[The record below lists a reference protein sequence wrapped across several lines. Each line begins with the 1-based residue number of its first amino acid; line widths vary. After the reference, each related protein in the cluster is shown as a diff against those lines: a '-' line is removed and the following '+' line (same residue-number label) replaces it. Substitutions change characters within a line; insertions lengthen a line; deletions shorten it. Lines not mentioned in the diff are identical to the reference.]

1 MTSCTQHV
9 FVRGLQVGATAEYLT
24 GEPQRRQALHLA
36 QGQLD
41 ALCGVYALCTALMLL
56 KGYPRE
62 QALRLTRARRGP
74 FAQVWTAAREL
85 AFVGSTPADLV
96 KLVRAADLGL
106 QTEVLTTARA
116 DRIAAAARKAIDAG
130 SVPLLEFES
139 SSWAHW
145 CLVAGCELRD
155 GATVR
160 ALLTLD
166 PDRRAPELAGF
177 NGRVEIERRG
187 TRRLIYRALGRTPL
201 EVRPRSL
208 LVIARAPPG

>member
-1 MTSCTQHV
+1 MAHSTQHV
-9 FVRGLQVGATAEYLT
+9 FVRGLTVGATAEYLAAET
-24 GEPQRRQALHLA
+24 SRRQPLHLA

-56 KGYPRE
+56 KGYPRAR
-62 QALRLTRARRGP
+62 ALRLTRASAGP
-74 FAQVWTAAREL
+74 FAAMWKQAREL

-96 KLVRAADLGL
+96 ELVRAADLDL
-106 QTEVLTTARA
+106 RTQVLTTARA
-116 DRIAAAARKAIDAG
+116 DRIAAEAKRAIDAG
-130 SVPLLEFES
+130 AVPLLEFES

-145 CLVAGCELRD
+145 CLVAGCELQ
-155 GATVR
+155 GGSTVR

-166 PDRRAPELAGF
+166 PDRRAPELAAF

-187 TRRLIYRALGRTPL
+187 TRRLVYRALGRTPVA
-201 EVRPRSL
+201 VRPRSL